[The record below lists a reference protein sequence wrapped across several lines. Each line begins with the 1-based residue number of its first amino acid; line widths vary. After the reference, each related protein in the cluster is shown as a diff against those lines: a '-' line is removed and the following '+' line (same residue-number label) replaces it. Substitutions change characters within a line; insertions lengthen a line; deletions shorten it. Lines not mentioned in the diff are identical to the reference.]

1 METGLKG
8 KTVLITGGST
18 GIGKGIAIALAK
30 EGVHIAIASRNPD
43 SAVFT
48 EIREYGVECFEIRA
62 DVSRESDCIR
72 MVKEAIDKLGHLDMY
87 VNNAAWTW
95 HQPVT
100 KITSESWYKT
110 IDTNLSSCMWVCRE
124 VSKYMISRCSGS
136 ILIIGSTSRFNPAYG
151 ETSYRISKMGLKM
164 LMQNLAI
171 ELAPYSIRV
180 NMITPGHFKTKMT
193 GNIPLEI
200 EEKLK
205 DKIPMGRFGNPI
217 EIGNT
222 SVLLLSDLLS
232 AYTSGADCVIDG
244 GLSLNPLDLLSPKE
258 IIKLN
263 K

>member
-1 METGLKG
+1 
-8 KTVLITGGST
+8 
-18 GIGKGIAIALAK
+18 
-30 EGVHIAIASRNPD
+30 
-43 SAVFT
+43 
-48 EIREYGVECFEIRA
+48 
-62 DVSRESDCIR
+62 
-72 MVKEAIDKLGHLDMY
+72 MVTEAIDKLGHLDMY

-100 KITSESWYKT
+100 KITSESWYNT
-110 IDTNLSSCMWVCRE
+110 LNTNLSSCMWTCRE
-124 VSKYMISRCSGS
+124 VSKYMISRRSGS

-200 EEKLK
+200 EDKLK
-205 DKIPMGRFGNPI
+205 DKIPMGRFGNPD

-244 GLSLNPLDLLSPKE
+244 GLSLNPLGLLPSEE
-258 IIKLN
+258 IFNLN
-263 K
+263 Q